1 VAGAPQQA
9 ALAWIAR
16 QEEFE
21 RGWYAGA
28 IGFVRH
34 DGGGEFCVALRSALL
49 RGETAHVFA
58 GAGIVAGSDPD
69 TELRE
74 TRLKL
79 RTMLGALVEL

>member
-1 VAGAPQQA
+1 M
-9 ALAWIAR
+9 
-16 QEEFE
+16 
-21 RGWYAGA
+21 
-28 IGFVRH
+28 RH
-34 DGGGEFCVALRSALL
+34 DCGGEFCVALRSALL

-58 GAGIVAGSDPD
+58 GAGIVAGSDQD